1 MGMSSIGPANY
12 AASIAGA
19 SSADRVVHR
28 DRKKHPEPTDAR
40 RADVVDV
47 DTIDAVRQSSNAD
60 EEAREDRQEHGL
72 SDRYS
77 PGGEPPRPSID
88 VEG

>member
-40 RADVVDV
+40 RADRM
-47 DTIDAVRQSSNAD
+47 T
-60 EEAREDRQEHGL
+60 ARAALFDQCL
-72 SDRYS
+72 
-77 PGGEPPRPSID
+77 PGIARLNRA
-88 VEG
+88 